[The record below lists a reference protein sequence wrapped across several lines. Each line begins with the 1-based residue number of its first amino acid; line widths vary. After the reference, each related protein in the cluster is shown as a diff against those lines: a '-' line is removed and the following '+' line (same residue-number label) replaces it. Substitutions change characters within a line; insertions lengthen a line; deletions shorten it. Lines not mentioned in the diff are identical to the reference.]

1 MDNIRFEKILKHC
14 CDTAWEYNS
23 DSGKIYVHYDVLYP
37 NMVGK
42 SYSPEEV
49 RDIFFKKIFM
59 SDYSVWEDNLSSSA
73 LENFLKSGK
82 ESSEFELRFVFKANE
97 PSWYRVNIERIDEK
111 SLMIFDRNIYDRIM
125 GYSLEKIVQKVFDNI
140 LYIDTQTED
149 FIIHYS
155 DSDIT
160 IPPNLSN
167 YEDILN
173 VFAKN
178 FVIPKEQGNF
188 LENMS
193 LAKVKSELEKSNT
206 YAVYTALKTDDEKI
220 TYKKIIFSYLDSN
233 KKTIV
238 SVRLDITDLADDYN
252 RQIKKYKKESYI
264 DSVTG
269 VYNRKYYEEK
279 IKMLNI
285 DAGVAV
291 GDIDDFKLCNDTFG
305 HTAGDEALLTIV
317 EIINENME
325 NGDSLIRFGGDE
337 FLLIM
342 PNISENAFEK
352 KLKQIQKSVYETTV
366 RNYPKM
372 RLSLSIGGVI
382 LKDETVEEGEKRAD
396 MLMYK
401 AKEKKNLVLTERQ
414 ALKNERNGEPL
425 SETERNK
432 PTVLIVDDSSMNCD
446 MLTSMLQDDFKLITA
461 SNGEECIDVLNKYGF
476 GISLVLL
483 DIFMPVMDG
492 FEVLA
497 YMNKTN
503 LLNDIP
509 VIMISGADSESFIRK
524 AYSMGVSDYISRPF
538 DEKVVYRRAYN
549 IIKLFGKQRRLTSL
563 AERQAREQEKNSRIV
578 IDIFSRLMEF
588 SSGESEMHFVR
599 RVNTVTELLAEE
611 LMKKTDKYKLSW
623 ADCSLIETAS
633 SLHDVGKAYI
643 DTDILNKSGKLTKEE
658 FEKVKLHTVLGE
670 QMLDGITAYK
680 DEKLLKTAKEIC
692 RWHHERYD
700 GSGYPDGLKGDEIP
714 ISAQLVSV
722 ADVYDA
728 LVSKRTYKDAYS
740 HDEAVH
746 MILNGECGSFNP
758 LLLECF
764 KEISKKIRSQLL

>member
-1 MDNIRFEKILKHC
+1 MKDIRFEKILKHC

-82 ESSEFELRFVFKANE
+82 ESSEFELRFIFKANE

-125 GYSLEKIVQKVFDNI
+125 GYSLEKNVQKVFDNI
-140 LYIDTQTED
+140 LYIDTKTED
-149 FIIHYS
+149 FIIHYY

-206 YAVYTALKTDDEKI
+206 YAVYTTLKTDDEKI
-220 TYKKIIFSYLDSN
+220 SYKKIIFSYLDSN

-305 HTAGDEALLTIV
+305 HTAGDEALFTIV

-325 NGDSLIRFGGDE
+325 NGDTLIRFGGDE

-401 AKEKKNLVLTERQ
+401 AKAKKNLVLTERQ
-414 ALKNERNGEPL
+414 ALKNERNGESL

-497 YMNKTN
+497 YMNKNN

-509 VIMISGADSESFIRK
+509 VIMISGADSESFIRR
-524 AYSMGVSDYISRPF
+524 AYSMGASDYISRPF
-538 DEKVVYRRAYN
+538 DEKVVYRRVYN

-599 RVNTVTELLAEE
+599 RVNIVTELLAEE

-643 DTDILNKSGKLTKEE
+643 DTDILNKPGKLTKEE

-680 DEKLLKTAKEIC
+680 DEKLLKIAKEIC

>member
-1 MDNIRFEKILKHC
+1 MKDIRFEKILKHC

-82 ESSEFELRFVFKANE
+82 ESSEFELRFIFKANE

-125 GYSLEKIVQKVFDNI
+125 GYSLEKNVQKVFDNI

-149 FIIHYS
+149 FIIHYY

-178 FVIPKEQGNF
+178 FIIPKEQGNF

-220 TYKKIIFSYLDSN
+220 SYKKIIFSYLDSN

-291 GDIDDFKLCNDTFG
+291 SDIDDFKLCNDTFG
-305 HTAGDEALLTIV
+305 HTAGDEALFTIV

-325 NGDSLIRFGGDE
+325 NGDTLIRFGGDE

-401 AKEKKNLVLTERQ
+401 AKAKKNLVLTERQ

-509 VIMISGADSESFIRK
+509 VIMISGADSESFIRR

-588 SSGESEMHFVR
+588 RSGESEMHFVR
-599 RVNTVTELLAEE
+599 RVNIVTELLAEE

>member
-1 MDNIRFEKILKHC
+1 MKDIRFEKILKHC

-82 ESSEFELRFVFKANE
+82 ESSEFELRFIFKANE

-125 GYSLEKIVQKVFDNI
+125 GYSLEKNVQKVFDNI
-140 LYIDTQTED
+140 LYIDTKTED
-149 FIIHYS
+149 FIIHYY

-206 YAVYTALKTDDEKI
+206 YAVYTTLKTDDEKI
-220 TYKKIIFSYLDSN
+220 AYKKIIFSYLDSN

-252 RQIKKYKKESYI
+252 RQIKKYKRESYI
-264 DSVTG
+264 DSLTG
-269 VYNRKYYEEK
+269 AYNRKYYEEK

-305 HTAGDEALLTIV
+305 HTAGDEALFTIV

-325 NGDSLIRFGGDE
+325 NGDTLIRFGGDE

-401 AKEKKNLVLTERQ
+401 AKAKKNLVLTERQ

-497 YMNKTN
+497 HMNKTN

-524 AYSMGVSDYISRPF
+524 AYSMGASDYISRPF
-538 DEKVVYRRAYN
+538 DEKVVYRRVYN

-588 SSGESEMHFVR
+588 RSGESEMHFVR

-643 DTDILNKSGKLTKEE
+643 DTDILNKPGKLTKEE

-680 DEKLLKTAKEIC
+680 DEKLLKIAKEIC

-764 KEISKKIRSQLL
+764 KEISEKIRSQLL

>member
-1 MDNIRFEKILKHC
+1 MKDIRFEKILKHC

-82 ESSEFELRFVFKANE
+82 ESSEFELRFIFKANE

-125 GYSLEKIVQKVFDNI
+125 GYSLEKNVQKVFDNI
-140 LYIDTQTED
+140 LYIDTKTED
-149 FIIHYS
+149 FIIHYY

-206 YAVYTALKTDDEKI
+206 YAVYTTLKTDDEKI
-220 TYKKIIFSYLDSN
+220 AYKKIIFSYLDSN

-252 RQIKKYKKESYI
+252 RQIKKYKRESYI
-264 DSVTG
+264 DSLTG
-269 VYNRKYYEEK
+269 AYNRKYYEEK

-305 HTAGDEALLTIV
+305 HTAGDEALFTIV

-325 NGDSLIRFGGDE
+325 NGDTLIRFGGDE

-401 AKEKKNLVLTERQ
+401 AKAKKNLVLTERQ

-483 DIFMPVMDG
+483 DIFMPVMNG

-509 VIMISGADSESFIRK
+509 VIMISGADSESFIRR
-524 AYSMGVSDYISRPF
+524 AYSMGASDYISRPF
-538 DEKVVYRRAYN
+538 DEKVVYRRVYN

-588 SSGESEMHFVR
+588 RSGESEMHFVR
-599 RVNTVTELLAEE
+599 RVNIVTELLAEE

-643 DTDILNKSGKLTKEE
+643 DTDILNKPGKLTKEE

-728 LVSKRTYKDAYS
+728 LVSKRAYKDAYS

-764 KEISKKIRSQLL
+764 KEISEKIRSQLL

>member
-1 MDNIRFEKILKHC
+1 MKDIRFEKILKHC

-42 SYSPEEV
+42 SYSPEKV

-82 ESSEFELRFVFKANE
+82 ESSEFELRFIFKANE

-125 GYSLEKIVQKVFDNI
+125 GYSLEKNVQKVFDNI
-140 LYIDTQTED
+140 LYIDTKTED
-149 FIIHYS
+149 FIIHYY

-206 YAVYTALKTDDEKI
+206 YAVYTTLKTDDEKI
-220 TYKKIIFSYLDSN
+220 AYKKIIFSYLDSN

-252 RQIKKYKKESYI
+252 RQIKKYKRESYI
-264 DSVTG
+264 DSLTG
-269 VYNRKYYEEK
+269 AYNRKYYEEK

-305 HTAGDEALLTIV
+305 HTAGDEALFTIV
-317 EIINENME
+317 ETINENME
-325 NGDSLIRFGGDE
+325 NGDTLIRFGGDE

-396 MLMYK
+396 ILMYK
-401 AKEKKNLVLTERQ
+401 AKAKKNLVLTERQ

-483 DIFMPVMDG
+483 DIFMPVIDG

-497 YMNKTN
+497 YMNKNN

-509 VIMISGADSESFIRK
+509 VIMISGADSESFIRR
-524 AYSMGVSDYISRPF
+524 AYSMGASDYISRPF
-538 DEKVVYRRAYN
+538 DEKVVYRRVYN

-588 SSGESEMHFVR
+588 RSGESEMHFVR

-643 DTDILNKSGKLTKEE
+643 DTDILNKPGKLTKEE
-658 FEKVKLHTVLGE
+658 FEKVKLHTVFGE

-680 DEKLLKTAKEIC
+680 DEKLLKIAKEIC

-728 LVSKRTYKDAYS
+728 LVSKRAYKDAYS

-764 KEISKKIRSQLL
+764 KEISEKIRSQLL

>member
-1 MDNIRFEKILKHC
+1 MKDIRFEKILKHC

-82 ESSEFELRFVFKANE
+82 ESSEFELRFIFKANE

-125 GYSLEKIVQKVFDNI
+125 GYSLEKNVQKVFDNI
-140 LYIDTQTED
+140 LYIDTKTED
-149 FIIHYS
+149 FIIHYY

-206 YAVYTALKTDDEKI
+206 YAVYTTLKTDDEKI
-220 TYKKIIFSYLDSN
+220 AYKKIIFSYLDSN

-252 RQIKKYKKESYI
+252 RQIKKYKRESYI
-264 DSVTG
+264 DSLTG
-269 VYNRKYYEEK
+269 AYNRKYYEEK

-305 HTAGDEALLTIV
+305 HTAGDEALFTIV

-325 NGDSLIRFGGDE
+325 NGDTLIRFGGDE

-401 AKEKKNLVLTERQ
+401 AKAKKNLVLTERQ

-497 YMNKTN
+497 YMNKNN

-509 VIMISGADSESFIRK
+509 VIMISGADSESFIRR

-538 DEKVVYRRAYN
+538 DEKVVYRRVYN

-643 DTDILNKSGKLTKEE
+643 DTDILNKPGKLTKEE

-680 DEKLLKTAKEIC
+680 DEKLLKIAKEIC

>member
-1 MDNIRFEKILKHC
+1 MKDIRFEKILKHC

-125 GYSLEKIVQKVFDNI
+125 GYSLEKNVQKVFDNI

-149 FIIHYS
+149 FIIHYY

-178 FVIPKEQGNF
+178 FVIPKEQGDF

-206 YAVYTALKTDDEKI
+206 YTVYTALKTDDEKI
-220 TYKKIIFSYLDSN
+220 AYKKIIFSYLDSN

-252 RQIKKYKKESYI
+252 RQIKKYKRESYI
-264 DSVTG
+264 DSLTG
-269 VYNRKYYEEK
+269 AYNRKYYEEK

-305 HTAGDEALLTIV
+305 HTAGDEALFTIV

-325 NGDSLIRFGGDE
+325 NGDTLIRFGGDE

-401 AKEKKNLVLTERQ
+401 AKAKKSLVLIERQ

-461 SNGEECIDVLNKYGF
+461 PNGEECIDVLNKYGF

-509 VIMISGADSESFIRK
+509 VIMISGADSESFIRR
-524 AYSMGVSDYISRPF
+524 AYSMGASDYISRPF
-538 DEKVVYRRAYN
+538 DEKVVYRRVYN

-588 SSGESEMHFVR
+588 RSGESEMHFVR

-643 DTDILNKSGKLTKEE
+643 DTDILNKPGKLTKEE

-680 DEKLLKTAKEIC
+680 DEKLLKIAKEIC

-728 LVSKRTYKDAYS
+728 LVSKRAYKDAYS

-764 KEISKKIRSQLL
+764 KEISEKIRSQLL

>member
-178 FVIPKEQGNF
+178 FVIPKGQGNF

-746 MILNGECGSFNP
+746 MILNRECGSFNP

>member
-1 MDNIRFEKILKHC
+1 MKDIRFEKILKHC

-82 ESSEFELRFVFKANE
+82 ESSEFELRFIFKANE

-125 GYSLEKIVQKVFDNI
+125 GYSLEKNVQKVFDNI
-140 LYIDTQTED
+140 LYIDTKTED
-149 FIIHYS
+149 FIIHYY

-206 YAVYTALKTDDEKI
+206 YAVYTTLKTDDEKI
-220 TYKKIIFSYLDSN
+220 AYKKIIFSYLDSN

-252 RQIKKYKKESYI
+252 RQIKKYKRESYI
-264 DSVTG
+264 DSLTG
-269 VYNRKYYEEK
+269 AYNRKYYEEK

-305 HTAGDEALLTIV
+305 HTAGDEALFTIV

-325 NGDSLIRFGGDE
+325 NGDTLIRFGGDE

-401 AKEKKNLVLTERQ
+401 AKAKKNLVLTERQ

-497 YMNKTN
+497 YMNKNN

-509 VIMISGADSESFIRK
+509 VIMISGADSESFIRR

-538 DEKVVYRRAYN
+538 DEKVVYRRVYN

-588 SSGESEMHFVR
+588 RSGESEMHFVR
-599 RVNTVTELLAEE
+599 RVNIVTELLAEE

-680 DEKLLKTAKEIC
+680 DEKLLKIAKEIC

>member
-1 MDNIRFEKILKHC
+1 MKDIRFEKILKHC

-42 SYSPEEV
+42 SYSPEKV
-49 RDIFFKKIFM
+49 RDIFFEKIFM

-82 ESSEFELRFVFKANE
+82 ESSEFELRFIFKANE

-125 GYSLEKIVQKVFDNI
+125 GYSLEKNVQKVFDNI
-140 LYIDTQTED
+140 LYIDTKTED
-149 FIIHYS
+149 FIIHYY

-206 YAVYTALKTDDEKI
+206 YAVYTTLKTDDEKI
-220 TYKKIIFSYLDSN
+220 AYKKIIFSYLDSN

-252 RQIKKYKKESYI
+252 RQIKKYKRDSYI
-264 DSVTG
+264 DSLTG
-269 VYNRKYYEEK
+269 AYNRKYYEEK

-305 HTAGDEALLTIV
+305 HTAGDEALFTIV
-317 EIINENME
+317 ETINENME
-325 NGDSLIRFGGDE
+325 NGDTLIRFGGDE

-401 AKEKKNLVLTERQ
+401 AKAKKNLVLTERQ

-497 YMNKTN
+497 YMNKNN

-509 VIMISGADSESFIRK
+509 VIMISGADSESFIRR
-524 AYSMGVSDYISRPF
+524 AYSMGASDYISRPF
-538 DEKVVYRRAYN
+538 DEKVVYRRVYN

-588 SSGESEMHFVR
+588 RSGESEMHFVR
-599 RVNTVTELLAEE
+599 RVNIVTELLAEE

-643 DTDILNKSGKLTKEE
+643 DTDILNKPGKLTKEE

-680 DEKLLKTAKEIC
+680 DEKLLKIAKEIC

-728 LVSKRTYKDAYS
+728 LVSKRAYKDAYS

>member
-1 MDNIRFEKILKHC
+1 MKDIRFEKILKHC

-49 RDIFFKKIFM
+49 RDIFFEKIFM

-82 ESSEFELRFVFKANE
+82 ESSEFELRFIFKANE

-125 GYSLEKIVQKVFDNI
+125 GYSLEKNVQKVFDNI
-140 LYIDTQTED
+140 LYIDTKTED
-149 FIIHYS
+149 FIIHYY

-220 TYKKIIFSYLDSN
+220 AYKKIIFSYLDSN

-252 RQIKKYKKESYI
+252 RQIKKYKRESYI
-264 DSVTG
+264 DSLTG
-269 VYNRKYYEEK
+269 TYNRKYYEEK

-291 GDIDDFKLCNDTFG
+291 GDIADFKLCNDTFG
-305 HTAGDEALLTIV
+305 HTAGDEALFTIV

-325 NGDSLIRFGGDE
+325 NGDTLIRFGGDE

-401 AKEKKNLVLTERQ
+401 AKAKKNLVLTERQ

-497 YMNKTN
+497 YMNKNN

-524 AYSMGVSDYISRPF
+524 AYSMGASDYISRPF
-538 DEKVVYRRAYN
+538 DEKVVYRRVYN

-588 SSGESEMHFVR
+588 RSGESEMHFVR
-599 RVNTVTELLAEE
+599 RVNIVTELLAEE

-643 DTDILNKSGKLTKEE
+643 DTDILNKPGKLTKEE

-680 DEKLLKTAKEIC
+680 DEKLLKIAKEIC

-740 HDEAVH
+740 HDEAVQ

-764 KEISKKIRSQLL
+764 KEISEKIRSQLL

>member
-1 MDNIRFEKILKHC
+1 MKDIRFEKILKHC

-49 RDIFFKKIFM
+49 RDIFFEKIFM

-82 ESSEFELRFVFKANE
+82 ESSEFELRFIFKANE

-125 GYSLEKIVQKVFDNI
+125 GYSLEKNVQKVFDNI
-140 LYIDTQTED
+140 LYIDTKTED
-149 FIIHYS
+149 FIIHYY

-220 TYKKIIFSYLDSN
+220 AYKKIIFSYLDSN

-252 RQIKKYKKESYI
+252 RQIKKYKRESYI
-264 DSVTG
+264 DSLTG
-269 VYNRKYYEEK
+269 AYNRKYYEEK

-305 HTAGDEALLTIV
+305 HTAGDEALFTIV

-325 NGDSLIRFGGDE
+325 NGDTLIRFGGDE

-401 AKEKKNLVLTERQ
+401 AKAKKNLVLTERQ

-497 YMNKTN
+497 YMNKNN

-524 AYSMGVSDYISRPF
+524 AYSMGASDYISRPF
-538 DEKVVYRRAYN
+538 DEKVVYRRVYN

-588 SSGESEMHFVR
+588 RSGESEMHFVR
-599 RVNTVTELLAEE
+599 RVNIVTELLAEE
-611 LMKKTDKYKLSW
+611 LMKKTDKYKLSC

-643 DTDILNKSGKLTKEE
+643 DTDILNKPGKLTKEE

-680 DEKLLKTAKEIC
+680 DEKLLKIAKEIC

-740 HDEAVH
+740 HDEAVQ

-764 KEISKKIRSQLL
+764 KEISEKIRSQLL

>member
-1 MDNIRFEKILKHC
+1 MKDIRFEKILKHC

-82 ESSEFELRFVFKANE
+82 ESSEFELRFIFKANE

-125 GYSLEKIVQKVFDNI
+125 GYSLEKNVQKVFDNI
-140 LYIDTQTED
+140 LYIDTKTED
-149 FIIHYS
+149 FIIHYY

-206 YAVYTALKTDDEKI
+206 YAVYTTLKTDDEKI
-220 TYKKIIFSYLDSN
+220 AYKKIIFSYLDSN

-252 RQIKKYKKESYI
+252 RQIKKYKRESYI
-264 DSVTG
+264 DSLTG
-269 VYNRKYYEEK
+269 AYNRKYYEEK

-305 HTAGDEALLTIV
+305 HTAGDEALFTIV

-325 NGDSLIRFGGDE
+325 NGDTLIRFGGDE

-401 AKEKKNLVLTERQ
+401 AKAKKNLVLTERQ

-497 YMNKTN
+497 YMNKNN

-509 VIMISGADSESFIRK
+509 VIMISGADSESFIRR

-538 DEKVVYRRAYN
+538 DEKVVYRRVYN

-563 AERQAREQEKNSRIV
+563 AERQAREQEK
-578 IDIFSRLMEF
+578 
-588 SSGESEMHFVR
+588 
-599 RVNTVTELLAEE
+599 
-611 LMKKTDKYKLSW
+611 KQPY
-623 ADCSLIETAS
+623 C
-633 SLHDVGKAYI
+633 Y
-643 DTDILNKSGKLTKEE
+643 
-658 FEKVKLHTVLGE
+658 
-670 QMLDGITAYK
+670 
-680 DEKLLKTAKEIC
+680 
-692 RWHHERYD
+692 
-700 GSGYPDGLKGDEIP
+700 
-714 ISAQLVSV
+714 
-722 ADVYDA
+722 
-728 LVSKRTYKDAYS
+728 
-740 HDEAVH
+740 
-746 MILNGECGSFNP
+746 
-758 LLLECF
+758 
-764 KEISKKIRSQLL
+764 

>member
-1 MDNIRFEKILKHC
+1 MKDIRFEKILKHC

-82 ESSEFELRFVFKANE
+82 ESSEFELRFIFKANE

-125 GYSLEKIVQKVFDNI
+125 GYSLEKNVQKVFDNI
-140 LYIDTQTED
+140 LYIDTKTED
-149 FIIHYS
+149 FIIHYY

-206 YAVYTALKTDDEKI
+206 YAVYTTLKTDDEKI
-220 TYKKIIFSYLDSN
+220 AYKKIIFSYLDSN

-252 RQIKKYKKESYI
+252 RQIKKYKRESYI
-264 DSVTG
+264 DSLTG
-269 VYNRKYYEEK
+269 AYNRKYYEEK

-305 HTAGDEALLTIV
+305 HTAGDEALFTIV

-325 NGDSLIRFGGDE
+325 NGDTLIRFGGDE

-366 RNYPKM
+366 HNYPKM

-396 MLMYK
+396 ILMYK
-401 AKEKKNLVLTERQ
+401 AKAKKNLVLTERQ

-497 YMNKTN
+497 YMNKNN

-509 VIMISGADSESFIRK
+509 VIMISGADSESFIRR
-524 AYSMGVSDYISRPF
+524 AYSMGASDYISRPF
-538 DEKVVYRRAYN
+538 DEKVVYRRVYN

-588 SSGESEMHFVR
+588 RSGESEMHFVR
-599 RVNTVTELLAEE
+599 RVNIVTELLAEE

-643 DTDILNKSGKLTKEE
+643 DTDILNKPGKLTKEE

-670 QMLDGITAYK
+670 QMLEGITAYK
-680 DEKLLKTAKEIC
+680 DEKLLKIAKEIC

-728 LVSKRTYKDAYS
+728 LVSKRAYKDAYS

-764 KEISKKIRSQLL
+764 KEISEKIRSQLL

>member
-1 MDNIRFEKILKHC
+1 MKDIRFEKILKHC

-125 GYSLEKIVQKVFDNI
+125 GYSLEKIDQKVFDNI

-149 FIIHYS
+149 FIIHYY

-206 YAVYTALKTDDEKI
+206 YAVYTSLKTDDEKI

-305 HTAGDEALLTIV
+305 HTAGDEALFTIV

>member
-1 MDNIRFEKILKHC
+1 MKDIRFEKILKHC

-82 ESSEFELRFVFKANE
+82 ESSEFELRFIFKANE

-125 GYSLEKIVQKVFDNI
+125 GYSLEKNVQKVFDNI

-149 FIIHYS
+149 FIIHYY

-206 YAVYTALKTDDEKI
+206 YVVYTALKTDDEKI
-220 TYKKIIFSYLDSN
+220 AYKKIIFSYLDSN

-252 RQIKKYKKESYI
+252 RQIKKYKRESYI
-264 DSVTG
+264 DSLTG
-269 VYNRKYYEEK
+269 AYNRKYYEEK

-305 HTAGDEALLTIV
+305 HTAGDEALFTIV

-325 NGDSLIRFGGDE
+325 NGDTLIRFGGDE

-401 AKEKKNLVLTERQ
+401 AKAKKNLVLTERQ

-497 YMNKTN
+497 YMNKNN

-524 AYSMGVSDYISRPF
+524 AYSMGASDYISRPF

-764 KEISKKIRSQLL
+764 KEISEKIRSQLL

>member
-1 MDNIRFEKILKHC
+1 MKDIRFEKILKHC

-82 ESSEFELRFVFKANE
+82 ESSEFELRFIFKANE

-125 GYSLEKIVQKVFDNI
+125 GYSLEKNVQKVFDNI
-140 LYIDTQTED
+140 LYIDTQMED
-149 FIIHYS
+149 FIIHYY

-188 LENMS
+188 LENIS

-220 TYKKIIFSYLDSN
+220 AYKKIIFSYLDSN

-252 RQIKKYKKESYI
+252 RQIKKYKRESYI
-264 DSVTG
+264 DSLTG
-269 VYNRKYYEEK
+269 AYNRKYYEEK

-305 HTAGDEALLTIV
+305 HKAGDEALFTIV
-317 EIINENME
+317 ETINENME
-325 NGDSLIRFGGDE
+325 NGDTLIRFGGDE

-401 AKEKKNLVLTERQ
+401 AKAKKNLVLTERQ

-497 YMNKTN
+497 YMNKNN

-509 VIMISGADSESFIRK
+509 VIMISGADSESFIRR
-524 AYSMGVSDYISRPF
+524 AYSMGASDYISRPF
-538 DEKVVYRRAYN
+538 DEKVVYRRVYN

-588 SSGESEMHFVR
+588 RSGESEMHFVR
-599 RVNTVTELLAEE
+599 RVNIVTELLAEE

-643 DTDILNKSGKLTKEE
+643 DTDILNKPGKLTKEE

-680 DEKLLKTAKEIC
+680 DEKLLKIAKEIC

-764 KEISKKIRSQLL
+764 KEISEKIRSQLL

>member
-82 ESSEFELRFVFKANE
+82 ESSEFELRFIFKANE

-125 GYSLEKIVQKVFDNI
+125 GYSLEKNVQKVFDNI
-140 LYIDTQTED
+140 LYIDTKTED
-149 FIIHYS
+149 FIIHYY

-206 YAVYTALKTDDEKI
+206 YAVYTTLKTDDEKI
-220 TYKKIIFSYLDSN
+220 AYKKIIFSYLDSN

-252 RQIKKYKKESYI
+252 RQIKKYKRESYI
-264 DSVTG
+264 DSLTG
-269 VYNRKYYEEK
+269 AYNRKYYEEK

-414 ALKNERNGEPL
+414 ALKNERNGESL

>member
-1 MDNIRFEKILKHC
+1 MKDIRFEKILKHC

-82 ESSEFELRFVFKANE
+82 ESSEFELRFIFKANE

-125 GYSLEKIVQKVFDNI
+125 GYSLGKTVQKVFDNI

-149 FIIHYS
+149 FIIHYY

-220 TYKKIIFSYLDSN
+220 AYKKIIFSYLDSN

-252 RQIKKYKKESYI
+252 RQIKKYKRESYI
-264 DSVTG
+264 DSLTG
-269 VYNRKYYEEK
+269 AYNRKYYEEK

-305 HTAGDEALLTIV
+305 HTAGDEALFTIV

-325 NGDSLIRFGGDE
+325 NGDTLIRFGGDE

-401 AKEKKNLVLTERQ
+401 AKAKKNLVLTERQ

-497 YMNKTN
+497 YMNKNN

-509 VIMISGADSESFIRK
+509 VIMISGADSESFIRR
-524 AYSMGVSDYISRPF
+524 AYSMGASDYISRPF
-538 DEKVVYRRAYN
+538 DEKVVYRRVYN

-588 SSGESEMHFVR
+588 RSGESEMHFVR
-599 RVNTVTELLAEE
+599 RVNIVTELLAEE

-643 DTDILNKSGKLTKEE
+643 DTDILNKPGKLTKEE

-680 DEKLLKTAKEIC
+680 DEKLLKIAKEIC

-764 KEISKKIRSQLL
+764 KEISEKIRSQLL

>member
-1 MDNIRFEKILKHC
+1 MKDIRFEKILKHC

-97 PSWYRVNIERIDEK
+97 PSWYHVNIERIDEK

-125 GYSLEKIVQKVFDNI
+125 GYSLEKNVQKVFDNI

-149 FIIHYS
+149 FIIHYY
-155 DSDIT
+155 DSNIT

-178 FVIPKEQGNF
+178 FVIPKEQGDF

-206 YAVYTALKTDDEKI
+206 YAVYTTLKTDDEKI
-220 TYKKIIFSYLDSN
+220 AYKKIIFSYLDSN

-252 RQIKKYKKESYI
+252 RQIKKYKRESYI
-264 DSVTG
+264 DSLTG
-269 VYNRKYYEEK
+269 AYNRKYYEEK

-305 HTAGDEALLTIV
+305 HTAGDEALFTIV

-325 NGDSLIRFGGDE
+325 NGDTLIRFGGDE

-401 AKEKKNLVLTERQ
+401 AKAKKSLVLIERQ

-461 SNGEECIDVLNKYGF
+461 PNGEECIDVLNKIRFRNFTCAFGYFYACYGRF
-476 GISLVLL
+476 
-483 DIFMPVMDG
+483 
-492 FEVLA
+492 
-497 YMNKTN
+497 
-503 LLNDIP
+503 
-509 VIMISGADSESFIRK
+509 
-524 AYSMGVSDYISRPF
+524 
-538 DEKVVYRRAYN
+538 
-549 IIKLFGKQRRLTSL
+549 
-563 AERQAREQEKNSRIV
+563 
-578 IDIFSRLMEF
+578 
-588 SSGESEMHFVR
+588 
-599 RVNTVTELLAEE
+599 
-611 LMKKTDKYKLSW
+611 
-623 ADCSLIETAS
+623 
-633 SLHDVGKAYI
+633 
-643 DTDILNKSGKLTKEE
+643 
-658 FEKVKLHTVLGE
+658 
-670 QMLDGITAYK
+670 
-680 DEKLLKTAKEIC
+680 
-692 RWHHERYD
+692 
-700 GSGYPDGLKGDEIP
+700 
-714 ISAQLVSV
+714 
-722 ADVYDA
+722 
-728 LVSKRTYKDAYS
+728 
-740 HDEAVH
+740 
-746 MILNGECGSFNP
+746 
-758 LLLECF
+758 
-764 KEISKKIRSQLL
+764 

>member
-1 MDNIRFEKILKHC
+1 MKDIRFEKILKHC

-82 ESSEFELRFVFKANE
+82 ESSEFELRFIFKANE

-125 GYSLEKIVQKVFDNI
+125 GYSLEKNVQKVFDNI

-149 FIIHYS
+149 FIIHYY
-155 DSDIT
+155 DSNIT

-206 YAVYTALKTDDEKI
+206 YAVYTTLKTDDEKI
-220 TYKKIIFSYLDSN
+220 AYKKIIFSYLDSN

-252 RQIKKYKKESYI
+252 RQIKKYKRESYI
-264 DSVTG
+264 DSLTG
-269 VYNRKYYEEK
+269 AYNRKYYEEK

-305 HTAGDEALLTIV
+305 HTAGDEALFTIV

-325 NGDSLIRFGGDE
+325 NGDTLIRFGGDE

-401 AKEKKNLVLTERQ
+401 AKAKKNLVLTERQ
-414 ALKNERNGEPL
+414 ALKNERNGESL

-509 VIMISGADSESFIRK
+509 VIMISGADSESFIRR
-524 AYSMGVSDYISRPF
+524 AYSMGASDYISRPF
-538 DEKVVYRRAYN
+538 DEKVVYRRVYN

-588 SSGESEMHFVR
+588 RSGESEMHFVR

-643 DTDILNKSGKLTKEE
+643 DTDILNKPGKLTKEE

-680 DEKLLKTAKEIC
+680 DEKLLKIAKEIC

-728 LVSKRTYKDAYS
+728 LVSKRAYKDAYS

-764 KEISKKIRSQLL
+764 KEISEKIRSQLL

>member
-1 MDNIRFEKILKHC
+1 MKDIRFEKILKHC
-14 CDTAWEYNS
+14 CDTAWKYNS

-49 RDIFFKKIFM
+49 RDIFFEKIFM

-82 ESSEFELRFVFKANE
+82 ESSEFELRFIFKANE

-125 GYSLEKIVQKVFDNI
+125 GYSLEKNVQKVFDNI
-140 LYIDTQTED
+140 LYIDTKTED
-149 FIIHYS
+149 FIIHYY

-206 YAVYTALKTDDEKI
+206 YAVYTTLKTDDEKI
-220 TYKKIIFSYLDSN
+220 AYKKIIFSYLDSN

-238 SVRLDITDLADDYN
+238 SVRLDITDLTDDYN
-252 RQIKKYKKESYI
+252 RQIKKYKRESYI
-264 DSVTG
+264 DSLTG
-269 VYNRKYYEEK
+269 AYNRKYYEEK

-305 HTAGDEALLTIV
+305 HTAGDEALFTIV

-325 NGDSLIRFGGDE
+325 NGDTLIRFGGDE

-401 AKEKKNLVLTERQ
+401 AKAKKNLVLTERQ

-497 YMNKTN
+497 YMNKNN

-509 VIMISGADSESFIRK
+509 VIMISGADSESFIRR
-524 AYSMGVSDYISRPF
+524 AYSMGASDYISRPF
-538 DEKVVYRRAYN
+538 DEKVVYRRVYN

-588 SSGESEMHFVR
+588 RSGESEMHFVR

-643 DTDILNKSGKLTKEE
+643 DTDILNKPGKLTKEE

-680 DEKLLKTAKEIC
+680 DEKLLKIAKEIC

-740 HDEAVH
+740 HDEAVY

-758 LLLECF
+758 FLLECF
-764 KEISKKIRSQLL
+764 KEISEKIRSQLL

>member
-1 MDNIRFEKILKHC
+1 MKDIRFEKILKHC

-82 ESSEFELRFVFKANE
+82 ESSEFELRFIFKANE

-125 GYSLEKIVQKVFDNI
+125 GYSLEKNVQKVFDNI

-149 FIIHYS
+149 FIIHYY

-178 FVIPKEQGNF
+178 FIIPKEQGNF

-220 TYKKIIFSYLDSN
+220 SYKKIIFSYLDSN

-291 GDIDDFKLCNDTFG
+291 SDIDDFKLCNDTFG
-305 HTAGDEALLTIV
+305 HTAGDEALFTIV

-325 NGDSLIRFGGDE
+325 NGDTLIRFGGDE

-401 AKEKKNLVLTERQ
+401 AKAKKNLVLTERQ

-509 VIMISGADSESFIRK
+509 VIMISGADSESFIRR

-538 DEKVVYRRAYN
+538 DEKVVYRRVYN

-588 SSGESEMHFVR
+588 RSGESEMHFVR
-599 RVNTVTELLAEE
+599 RVNIVTELLAEE

>member
-1 MDNIRFEKILKHC
+1 MKDIRFEKILKHC

-82 ESSEFELRFVFKANE
+82 ESSEFELRFIFKANE

-125 GYSLEKIVQKVFDNI
+125 GYSLEKNVQKVFDNI

-149 FIIHYS
+149 FIIHYY

-206 YAVYTALKTDDEKI
+206 YAVYTTLKTDDEKI
-220 TYKKIIFSYLDSN
+220 AYKKIIFSYLDSN

-252 RQIKKYKKESYI
+252 RQIKKYKRESYI
-264 DSVTG
+264 DSLTG
-269 VYNRKYYEEK
+269 AYNRKYYEEK

-305 HTAGDEALLTIV
+305 HTAGDEALFTIV

-325 NGDSLIRFGGDE
+325 NGDTLIRFGGDE

-401 AKEKKNLVLTERQ
+401 AKAKKSLVLIERQ

-509 VIMISGADSESFIRK
+509 VIMISGADSESFIRR
-524 AYSMGVSDYISRPF
+524 AYSMGASDYISRPF
-538 DEKVVYRRAYN
+538 DEKVVYRRVYN

-588 SSGESEMHFVR
+588 RSGESEMHFVR
-599 RVNTVTELLAEE
+599 RVNIVTELLAEE

-643 DTDILNKSGKLTKEE
+643 DTDILNKPGKLTKEE

-670 QMLDGITAYK
+670 QMLEGITAYK
-680 DEKLLKTAKEIC
+680 DEKLLKIAKEIC

>member
-1 MDNIRFEKILKHC
+1 MKDIRFEKILKHC

-82 ESSEFELRFVFKANE
+82 ESSEFELRFIFKANE

-125 GYSLEKIVQKVFDNI
+125 GYSLEKNVQKVFDNI

-149 FIIHYS
+149 FIIHYY

-220 TYKKIIFSYLDSN
+220 AYKKIIFSYLDSN

-252 RQIKKYKKESYI
+252 RQIKKYKRESYI
-264 DSVTG
+264 DSLTG
-269 VYNRKYYEEK
+269 AYNRKYYEEK

-305 HTAGDEALLTIV
+305 HTAGDEALFTIV

-325 NGDSLIRFGGDE
+325 NGDTLIRFGGDE

-401 AKEKKNLVLTERQ
+401 AKAKKNLVLTERQ

-509 VIMISGADSESFIRK
+509 VIMISGADSESFIRR
-524 AYSMGVSDYISRPF
+524 AYSMGASDYISRPF
-538 DEKVVYRRAYN
+538 DEKVVYRRVYN

-588 SSGESEMHFVR
+588 RSGESEMHFVR
-599 RVNTVTELLAEE
+599 RVNIVTELLAEE

-643 DTDILNKSGKLTKEE
+643 DTDILNKPGKLTKEE

-680 DEKLLKTAKEIC
+680 DEKLLKIAKEIC

-764 KEISKKIRSQLL
+764 KEISEKIRSQLL

>member
-1 MDNIRFEKILKHC
+1 MKDIRFEKILKHC

-97 PSWYRVNIERIDEK
+97 PSWYHVNIERIDEK

-125 GYSLEKIVQKVFDNI
+125 GYSLEKNVQKVFDNI

-149 FIIHYS
+149 FIIHYY

-206 YAVYTALKTDDEKI
+206 YAVYTTLKTDDEKI
-220 TYKKIIFSYLDSN
+220 AYKKIIFSYLDSN

-252 RQIKKYKKESYI
+252 RQIKKYKRESYI
-264 DSVTG
+264 DSLTG
-269 VYNRKYYEEK
+269 AYNRKYYEEK

-305 HTAGDEALLTIV
+305 HTAGDEALFTIV

-325 NGDSLIRFGGDE
+325 NGDTLIRFGGDE

-401 AKEKKNLVLTERQ
+401 AKAKKSLVLIERQ

-509 VIMISGADSESFIRK
+509 VIMISGADSESFIRR
-524 AYSMGVSDYISRPF
+524 AYSMGASDYISRPF
-538 DEKVVYRRAYN
+538 DEKVVYRRVYN

-588 SSGESEMHFVR
+588 RSGESEMHFVR
-599 RVNTVTELLAEE
+599 RVNIVTELLAEE

-643 DTDILNKSGKLTKEE
+643 DTDILNKPGKLTKEE

-670 QMLDGITAYK
+670 QMLEGITAYK
-680 DEKLLKTAKEIC
+680 DEKLLKIAKEIC

>member
-1 MDNIRFEKILKHC
+1 MKDIRFEKILKHC

-97 PSWYRVNIERIDEK
+97 PSWYHVNIERIDEK

-125 GYSLEKIVQKVFDNI
+125 GYSLGKTVQKVFDNI

-149 FIIHYS
+149 FIIHYY

-206 YAVYTALKTDDEKI
+206 YAVYTTLKTDDEKI
-220 TYKKIIFSYLDSN
+220 AYKKIIFSYLDSN

-252 RQIKKYKKESYI
+252 RQIKKYKRESYI
-264 DSVTG
+264 DSLTG
-269 VYNRKYYEEK
+269 AYNRKYYEEK

-305 HTAGDEALLTIV
+305 HTAGDEALFTIV

-325 NGDSLIRFGGDE
+325 NGDTLIRFGGDE

-401 AKEKKNLVLTERQ
+401 AKAKKSLVLIERQ

-509 VIMISGADSESFIRK
+509 VIMISGADSESFIRR
-524 AYSMGVSDYISRPF
+524 AYSMGASDYISRPF
-538 DEKVVYRRAYN
+538 DEKVVYRRVYN

-588 SSGESEMHFVR
+588 RSGESEMHFVR
-599 RVNTVTELLAEE
+599 RVNIVTELLAEE

-643 DTDILNKSGKLTKEE
+643 DTDILNKPGKLTKEE

-680 DEKLLKTAKEIC
+680 DEKLLKIAKEIC

-764 KEISKKIRSQLL
+764 KEISEKIRSQLL